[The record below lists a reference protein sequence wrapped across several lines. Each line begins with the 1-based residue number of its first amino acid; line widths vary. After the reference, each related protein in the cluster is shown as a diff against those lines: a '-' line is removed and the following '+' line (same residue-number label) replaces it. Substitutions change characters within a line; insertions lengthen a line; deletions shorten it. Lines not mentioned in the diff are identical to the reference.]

1 MQTEQAVE
9 NADIFAKLCEVEAL
23 LRERKQPSEDSREL
37 WDREQVAKYFGLSED
52 HTAKCV
58 ITHPRFP
65 APVDIKGRTG
75 GRSKD
80 LYISGEVVRFCVQNR
95 KPKHRI

>member
-9 NADIFAKLCEVEAL
+9 NADIFAKLCEEEAL
-23 LRERKQPSEDSREL
+23 LREQKQPSEDSREL

-80 LYISGEVVRFCVQNR
+80 LYISGEVVRFCLQNR

>member
-37 WDREQVAKYFGLSED
+37 WDREQVAKYFGLNED

-80 LYISGEVVRFCVQNR
+80 LYISGEVVRFCLQNR

>member
-9 NADIFAKLCEVEAL
+9 NSDIFAKLCEVEAL
-23 LRERKQPSEDSREL
+23 LREQKQPSEDSREL

-58 ITHPRFP
+58 ITHPRFS

-80 LYISGEVVRFCVQNR
+80 LYIAGEVVRFCLQNR
-95 KPKHRI
+95 KPKHRV

>member
-23 LRERKQPSEDSREL
+23 LREQKQPSEDSREL

-80 LYISGEVVRFCVQNR
+80 LYISGEVVRFCLQNR

>member
-75 GRSKD
+75 GRSKN
-80 LYISGEVVRFCVQNR
+80 LYISGEVVRFCLQNR